1 MFSVSGRATF
11 TGEIPYITYALVA
24 ALLLLG
30 PPMSA
35 RAQGGGGT
43 DLTGTGGRHT
53 IQGRIY
59 FPSGR
64 VADLR
69 AKVKLENL
77 GSGEL
82 SVLADLD
89 GAFKFANLSAG
100 SYSIVIEAGEDYEIA
115 RESVYIEGN
124 SSLGRG
130 MRMPSAPR
138 TVMVPIY
145 LQLRRVGKTGARPG
159 VINAALASVPKA
171 AADLYVSALE
181 AAGAGDSKK
190 AVEQLKGAISLYSE
204 FGLALNELGVQYLK
218 LNLADKAAEVLRQA
232 VRIAPDAV
240 APRLNYGIALLQK
253 RNFAESEA
261 ELRQVLRRN
270 DGAATA
276 HLYLGINLI
285 HLRNYVEAEKELL
298 RAISLSANELHLAH
312 YYLGGIY
319 WRNKEYQRAADELE
333 KHLREAP
340 KTPDADRVRATIKEL
355 RAKQTTP
362 TQP

>member
-1 MFSVSGRATF
+1 MFSVSGRASF
-11 TGEIPYITYALVA
+11 TREIRYTTYALIT

-30 PPMSA
+30 PSISA
-35 RAQGGGGT
+35 SAQGGGGT

-64 VADLR
+64 TADLR
-69 AKVKLENL
+69 AKVKLENPS
-77 GSGEL
+77 SGGL
-82 SVLADLD
+82 SVLADMD
-89 GAFKFANLSAG
+89 GAFKFGNLSAG
-100 SYSIVIEAGEDYEIA
+100 TYAIVIEAGEEYEVA

-130 MRMPSAPR
+130 MRMPSSPR

-145 LQLRRVGKTGARPG
+145 LQLKRGVRAARPG
-159 VINAALASVPKA
+159 VISAALASVPKA
-171 AADLYVSALE
+171 AADLYLSALE
-181 AAGAGDSKK
+181 ALRANDKKK
-190 AVEQLKGAISLYSE
+190 AIEQLKGAISLYPE
-204 FGLALNELGVQYLK
+204 FGLALNELGIQYLK
-218 LNLADKAAEVLRQA
+218 VNLVDRAAEVLQRA
-232 VRIAPDAV
+232 VKIAPDDIS
-240 APRLNYGIALLQK
+240 PRLNYGIALLQQRK
-253 RNFAESEA
+253 FTESET
-261 ELRQVLRRN
+261 ELRQVLLKN
-270 DGAATA
+270 DGTATA

-285 HLRNYVEAEKELL
+285 HLRNYVEAEKELQ
-298 RAISLSANELHLAH
+298 RALSLSAELHQAH

-340 KTPDADRVRATIKEL
+340 NAPDAERVRATIREL

-362 TQP
+362 TKN

>member
-1 MFSVSGRATF
+1 MFSVSGRT
-11 TGEIPYITYALVA
+11 TSNGDIPYIAYALVT
-24 ALLLLG
+24 ALLFLA
-30 PPMSA
+30 PPISA

-53 IQGRIY
+53 VQGRIY

-69 AKVKLENL
+69 AKVKLESH

-82 SVLADLD
+82 SVLADMD
-89 GAFKFANLSAG
+89 GAFKFTNLSAG
-100 SYSIVIEAGEDYEIA
+100 SYSIVIDAGKEYEVG
-115 RESVYIEGN
+115 RESVYIEGS

-138 TVMVPIY
+138 TIMVPIY
-145 LQLRRVGKTGARPG
+145 LQLKRTGKSSTRPG

-171 AADLYVSALE
+171 AADLYVSALD
-181 AAGAGDSKK
+181 AATIGDSAK
-190 AVEQLKGAISLYSE
+190 AVKQLKEAISIHPE
-204 FGLALNELGVQYLK
+204 FSLALNELGVQYLK
-218 LNLADKAAEVLRQA
+218 LNDANRAAEVLQKA
-232 VRIAPDAV
+232 VRFAPDAV
-240 APRLNYGIALLQK
+240 PPRLNYGIALLQK
-253 RNFAESEA
+253 RKFAESET
-261 ELRQVLRRN
+261 ELREVLRRN

-285 HLRNYVEAEKELL
+285 HLQNFAEAEKELQ

-319 WRNKEYQRAADELE
+319 WRNKEYDRAADELE
-333 KHLREAP
+333 KHLRVAP
-340 KTPDADRVRATIKEL
+340 QAPDAERIRATVREL
-355 RAKQTTP
+355 RAKQGRP
-362 TQP
+362 

>member
-1 MFSVSGRATF
+1 MFSVSGRATS
-11 TGEIPYITYALVA
+11 TGEIPYLTYAMAA
-24 ALLLLG
+24 ALLLMG
-30 PPMSA
+30 PSMSA

-69 AKVKLENL
+69 AKVKLENPS
-77 GSGEL
+77 SGGL

-100 SYSIVIEAGEDYEIA
+100 SYSIVIEAGEDYETA
-115 RESVYIEGN
+115 SESVYIEGN
-124 SSLGRG
+124 SSLGGG
-130 MRMPSAPR
+130 MRIPSAPR

-145 LQLRRVGKTGARPG
+145 LQLRRLGKTGTRPG
-159 VINAALASVPKA
+159 VINAALASVPRDA
-171 AADLYVSALE
+171 VDLYVSALE
-181 AAGAGDSKK
+181 AARAGNSVK
-190 AVEQLKGAISLYSE
+190 AVEQLKSAVSRYPE
-204 FGLALNELGVQYLK
+204 FPLALNELGVQYLK
-218 LNLADKAAEVLRQA
+218 LNQADKAVEVLRQA
-232 VRIAPDAV
+232 VRIAPDAIP
-240 APRLNYGIALLQK
+240 PRLNYGIALLQK
-253 RNFAESEA
+253 RSFAESEA

-285 HLRNYVEAEKELL
+285 HLRNYNEAEKELH
-298 RAISLSANELHLAH
+298 RAISLSADELHLAH

-340 KTPDADRVRATIKEL
+340 KAPDAERVRATIKEL
-355 RAKQTTP
+355 RAKQTRP
-362 TQP
+362 

>member
-1 MFSVSGRATF
+1 MFSVFRRATF
-11 TGEIPYITYALVA
+11 PGKIPYITYAFFAV
-24 ALLLLG
+24 LLLVG
-30 PPMSA
+30 PASSV

-69 AKVKLENL
+69 AKVKLENHA
-77 GSGEL
+77 SGGL
-82 SVLADLD
+82 SVLADMD
-89 GAFKFANLSAG
+89 GAFKFANLTAG
-100 SYSIVIEAGEDYEIA
+100 TYAIVIEAGDDYEIA
-115 RESVYIEGN
+115 RESVFIEGN

-145 LQLRRVGKTGARPG
+145 LQLKRVARTGTRPG
-159 VINAALASVPKA
+159 VLNAALAGVPKA

-181 AAGAGDSKK
+181 SARAGKSRE
-190 AVEQLKGAISLYSE
+190 AVEQLKSAISLHRD
-204 FGLALNELGVQYLK
+204 FALALNELGEQYLK
-218 LNLADKAAEVLRQA
+218 LSQADKAAEVLQQA

-240 APRLNYGIALLQK
+240 PPRLNYGIALLQK
-253 RNFAESEA
+253 RNFTASEA
-261 ELRQVLRRN
+261 ELRQVLAKN
-270 DGAATA
+270 EGAVTA

-285 HLRNYVEAEKELL
+285 HLRNYVEAEKELQ

-319 WRNKEYQRAADELE
+319 WGNKEYQRAADELE
-333 KHLREAP
+333 KYLRDPKATEAG
-340 KTPDADRVRATIKEL
+340 RVRATIREL

-362 TQP
+362 KDH

>member
-1 MFSVSGRATF
+1 MFSVSGRATS
-11 TGEIPYITYALVA
+11 TGEIPYIIFALVA

-30 PPMSA
+30 PPMPA

-64 VADLR
+64 LADLR
-69 AKVKLENL
+69 AKVNLENHN
-77 GSGEL
+77 SGGL

-100 SYSIVIEAGEDYEIA
+100 SYAIVIEAGDDYEVA

-145 LQLRRVGKTGARPG
+145 LQLRRVGKTGSRPG
-159 VINAALASVPKA
+159 VINAALASIPKA
-171 AADLYVSALE
+171 ATDLYVRALE
-181 AAGAGDSKK
+181 AVRAGDSMK
-190 AVEQLKGAISLYSE
+190 AIEQLKGAIAQYPE
-204 FGLALNELGVQYLK
+204 FPLALNELGVQYLK
-218 LNLADKAAEVLRQA
+218 LNQADKAVEVLRQA
-232 VRIAPDAV
+232 VRIAPDAIP
-240 APRLNYGIALLQK
+240 PRLNYGIALLQK
-253 RNFAESEA
+253 RNFVESEA

-285 HLRNYVEAEKELL
+285 HLRNYVEAEKELQ
-298 RAISLSANELHLAH
+298 RALSLSANELHLAH

-340 KTPDADRVRATIKEL
+340 KAPDAERIRATIKEL
-355 RAKQTTP
+355 RATQTRP
-362 TQP
+362 

>member
-1 MFSVSGRATF
+1 MFSVAGRATF
-11 TGEIPYITYALVA
+11 PGQLPSITYALLG
-24 ALLLLG
+24 ALLLGSLV
-30 PPMSA
+30 SA

-43 DLTGTGGRHT
+43 DLMGTGGRHT

-64 VADLR
+64 VSDLR
-69 AKVKLENL
+69 AKVKLENPS
-77 GSGEL
+77 SGGL

-89 GAFKFANLSAG
+89 GAFKFSNLSAG
-100 SYSIVIEAGEDYEIA
+100 SYSIIIEAGDDYEIA

-145 LQLRRVGKTGARPG
+145 LQLKQTVKTGIRPG
-159 VINAALASVPKA
+159 VIDAALAGVPKA
-171 AADLYVSALE
+171 AVDLYLSALE
-181 AAGAGDSKK
+181 AARAGDNKK
-190 AVEQLKGAISLYSE
+190 AVEQLKNAISRYPE
-204 FGLALNELGVQYLK
+204 FSLAINELGVQYLK
-218 LNLADKAAEVLRQA
+218 LNQADKAAAVLEQA
-232 VRIAPDAV
+232 VRLAPDAV
-240 APRLNYGIALLQK
+240 PPRLNYGIALLQK
-253 RNFAESEA
+253 RKFAESES

-285 HLRNYVEAEKELL
+285 HLRNYVEAEKELQ
-298 RAISLSANELHLAH
+298 RALSLSTNELHLAH

-319 WRNKEYQRAADELE
+319 WGKKEYQRAADELE
-333 KHLREAP
+333 KYLREGP
-340 KTPDADRVRATIKEL
+340 KAPDAERVRATIKEL
-355 RAKQTTP
+355 RAKQTSP
-362 TQP
+362 TSH

>member
-1 MFSVSGRATF
+1 MFSVSGRATS
-11 TGEIPYITYALVA
+11 TGEIPYLTYAMAA
-24 ALLLLG
+24 ALLLMG
-30 PPMSA
+30 PSMSA

-69 AKVKLENL
+69 AKVKLENPS
-77 GSGEL
+77 SGGL

-100 SYSIVIEAGEDYEIA
+100 SYAIVIEAGEDYEVA

-145 LQLRRVGKTGARPG
+145 LQLRRVGKTGSRPG

-171 AADLYVSALE
+171 AADLYVRALE
-181 AAGAGDSKK
+181 AVRAGDSMK
-190 AVEQLKGAISLYSE
+190 AIEQLKGAIAQYPE
-204 FGLALNELGVQYLK
+204 FPLALNELGVQYLK
-218 LNLADKAAEVLRQA
+218 LNQADKAVEVLRQA

-240 APRLNYGIALLQK
+240 PPRLNYGIALLQK
-253 RNFAESEA
+253 RDFAESEA

-270 DGAATA
+270 DDAATA

-285 HLRNYVEAEKELL
+285 HLRNYVEAEKELQ
-298 RAISLSANELHLAH
+298 RALSLSANELHLAH

-340 KTPDADRVRATIKEL
+340 KAPDAERIRATIKEL
-355 RAKQTTP
+355 RATQTRP
-362 TQP
+362 